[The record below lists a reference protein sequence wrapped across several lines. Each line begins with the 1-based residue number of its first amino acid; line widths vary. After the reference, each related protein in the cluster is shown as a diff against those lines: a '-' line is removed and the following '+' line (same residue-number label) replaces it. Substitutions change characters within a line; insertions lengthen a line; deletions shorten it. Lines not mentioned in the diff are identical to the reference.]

1 MTVVAAEAEW
11 DAQISINA
19 IADVV
24 ICFWQTKEVGWFSYQ
39 RYPNQKSTAQMRCSF
54 EMYCRNNG
62 WYSHKS

>member
-24 ICFWQTKEVGWFSYQ
+24 ICFFMISNLSCK
-39 RYPNQKSTAQMRCSF
+39 
-54 EMYCRNNG
+54 NNKI
-62 WYSHKS
+62 SAIFLPPL